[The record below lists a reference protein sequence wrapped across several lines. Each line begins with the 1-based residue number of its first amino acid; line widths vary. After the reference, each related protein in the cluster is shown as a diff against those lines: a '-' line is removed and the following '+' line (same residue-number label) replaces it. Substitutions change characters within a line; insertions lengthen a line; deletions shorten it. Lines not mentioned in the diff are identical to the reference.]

1 MDMGQQSYQF
11 LFRQGTGLCSRTQTT
26 NMLTTDHITAR
37 AGSLAWLGKASWP
50 SSRFCSVPELRH
62 SHGYTRKDSQNLKC
76 EGLKGKL

>member
-50 SSRFCSVPELRH
+50 SSRF
-62 SHGYTRKDSQNLKC
+62 
-76 EGLKGKL
+76 